1 MSCKDSPLLY
11 LAQLNVLSHAEPRCL
26 AVTLGDDY
34 TGLSS
39 RSLGTDALQD
49 QGFQGISS
57 STENAG
63 CSKLQMGCPVSRKV
77 VQPRSHQELIIFL
90 YLYDFD
96 HISRLIL
103 FQLGAPSP
111 QRTSHCKLLNGK
123 WWVSNIWGG
132 NLCLC
137 RICRTHRFVVKQMA
151 DMAGEPNMPGVH
163 WVIIHQFYGATE
175 ASSFWSVE
183 VCASCSSVQDGLGN
197 WCSDTWWTRGEHEV
211 SNHGME

>member
-63 CSKLQMGCPVSRKV
+63 CSKLQLGCPVSRKV
-77 VQPRSHQELIIFL
+77 VQPRSHQELVIFL

-111 QRTSHCKLLNGK
+111 QRTSHCKLLKSK

-137 RICRTHRFVVKQMA
+137 RICRTHRFVVKQV
-151 DMAGEPNMPGVH
+151 AGEPNMPGVH
-163 WVIIHQFYGATE
+163 
-175 ASSFWSVE
+175 
-183 VCASCSSVQDGLGN
+183 
-197 WCSDTWWTRGEHEV
+197 
-211 SNHGME
+211 